1 MNSYAEFYARPHRGI
16 DDPRLEAQSRGW
28 NIRASIGASGYYS
41 EFTAGPGS
49 VVMSTLNLR
58 SLMAQ
63 TNGGIGN
70 VTTNT
75 GLVEM
80 AMAYSR
86 SRMLCAA
93 ARLGVAD
100 ALGDEVRS
108 VGFLAESC
116 QADADALYRLLRALA
131 SIGVTV
137 ETTPEHFR
145 LTPFGRPLRRD
156 VPQSAWSAVI
166 FWADLLADDWSLLTD
181 CIRTGKPARDV
192 RDPKIPS
199 RWSQDP
205 ESSSIF
211 RAVMGTAPA
220 EDYAPIAEA
229 WDFSRA
235 KVVADLGGGGGS
247 LILAVLSL
255 NPHLRGMLV
264 DLEPSVDAAK
274 SRFAVEDPSSRC
286 ELIAADLTRS
296 VPAGADVYMLKHVLH
311 GRRDGDA
318 IPILKNCR
326 AVIPRNGSLLIVEFI
341 LPPLVSHPDPLL
353 EGHLMSDLNML
364 AVTGG
369 KERSEREWRTL
380 LEAAGF
386 ILTGVYS
393 VGSDDLMVRN
403 VGILEA
409 KPA

>member
-1 MNSYAEFYARPHRGI
+1 MKQPDSC
-16 DDPRLEAQSRGW
+16 
-28 NIRASIGASGYYS
+28 
-41 EFTAGPGS
+41 
-49 VVMSTLNLR
+49 
-58 SLMAQ
+58 
-63 TNGGIGN
+63 IGN
-70 VTTNT
+70 VTINS

-86 SRMLCAA
+86 SRVLCAA

-108 VGFLAESC
+108 VNFLAEKC
-116 QADADALYRLLRALA
+116 HADANALFRLLRALA
-131 SIGVTV
+131 SIGVTE

-145 LTPFGRPLRRD
+145 LTSLGNPLRRD
-156 VPQSAWSAVI
+156 VPQSAWPAVI
-166 FWADLLADDWSLLTD
+166 FWADLLADDWSLLTE
-181 CIRTGKPARDV
+181 CIRTGKPASQI

-205 ESSSIF
+205 EADSIF
-211 RAVMGTAPA
+211 RAVMGTVPA
-220 EDYAPIAEA
+220 EDYAPIAHA

-247 LILAVLSL
+247 LILAVLGL

-274 SRFAVEDPSSRC
+274 SRFAQEDPSSRC
-286 ELIAADLTRS
+286 QLIVADLTQS

-311 GRRDGDA
+311 GDQDEDA

-326 AVIPRNGSLLIVEFI
+326 AVIPQTGSLLIIEFI
-341 LPPLVSHPDPLL
+341 LPPLVSHADPQL
-353 EGHLMSDLNML
+353 ESHLMSDLNML

-369 KERSEREWRTL
+369 RERSEREWKTL

-386 ILTGVYS
+386 SLSGVYP
-393 VGSDDLMVRN
+393 VGGDNLMVGN

>member
-1 MNSYAEFYARPHRGI
+1 
-16 DDPRLEAQSRGW
+16 
-28 NIRASIGASGYYS
+28 
-41 EFTAGPGS
+41 
-49 VVMSTLNLR
+49 
-58 SLMAQ
+58 MAQ
-63 TNGGIGN
+63 PNSGIGN

-86 SRMLCAA
+86 SRVLCAA

-108 VGFLAESC
+108 VGVLAEKC
-116 QADADALYRLLRALA
+116 HADAGALYRLLRALA
-131 SIGVTV
+131 SMGVTE

-145 LTPFGRPLRRD
+145 LTDFGKPLQRD
-156 VPQSAWSAVI
+156 APQSVWPAVI
-166 FWADLLADDWSLLTD
+166 FWADLLADSWSLLTD
-181 CIRTGKPARDV
+181 CVRTGLPASQV

-199 RWSQDP
+199 RWSLDP
-205 ESSSIF
+205 EANSIF

-220 EDYAPIAEA
+220 EDYAPIAAA

-247 LILAVLSL
+247 LILAVLGL

-264 DLEPSVDAAK
+264 DLEASVEAAK
-274 SRFAVEDPSSRC
+274 ARFAEEDPSSRC
-286 ELIAADLTRS
+286 ELIAADLTQS

-311 GRRDGDA
+311 GRQDADA
-318 IPILKNCR
+318 ITILRNCR
-326 AVIPRNGSLLIVEFI
+326 AVIPQGGSLLIVEFI
-341 LPPLVSHPDPLL
+341 LPPLVSHADPQL

-386 ILTGVYS
+386 LLTGVYL
-393 VGSDDLMVRN
+393 VGGDNRMVRN
-403 VGILEA
+403 VGIVEA